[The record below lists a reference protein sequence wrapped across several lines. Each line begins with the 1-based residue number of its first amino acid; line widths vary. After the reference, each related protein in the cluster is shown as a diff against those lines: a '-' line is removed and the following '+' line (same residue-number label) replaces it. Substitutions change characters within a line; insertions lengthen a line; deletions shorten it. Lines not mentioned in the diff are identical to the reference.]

1 MPEALKWDQ
10 PGEKLYE
17 TGVEQ
22 LALFVQ
28 SAAGTYPKGVA
39 WNGVTAVNESPSGA
53 DETALYANDSKY
65 LGLRAKEDYGCTIEA
80 YTYPDEF
87 EQCDGSAEVATGVTI
102 GQQTRKPFGMAY
114 KTLIGNDT
122 EGESHGYKLHLVY
135 NATASPS
142 EKSHSTI
149 NESPEAVTMSW
160 EVTTT
165 PLPINGYKPSSQI
178 TINSTKVN
186 ADKLTAF
193 EKIIYGSSEADA
205 RLPLPDEVI
214 SHFGTGAVVNP
225 AEPNNPQ

>member
-10 PGEKLYE
+10 TGEKLYE

-22 LALFVQ
+22 VALFVQ
-28 SAAGTYPKGVA
+28 DANGAYPKGVA

-53 DETALYANDSKY
+53 DETALYANDTKY
-65 LGLRAKEDYGCTIEA
+65 LGLRAKEDYGSTIEA

-102 GQQTRKPFGMAY
+102 GQQARKPFGLAY

-122 EGESHGYKLHLVY
+122 EGESQGYKLQLVY

-165 PLPINGYKPSSQI
+165 PLPIPGFKPSSQM
-178 TINSTKVN
+178 TINSTKVDH
-186 ADKLTAF
+186 DKLVAF
-193 EKIIYGSSEADA
+193 EKIVYGSTEAEA
-205 RLPLPDEVI
+205 RLPLPAEVI
-214 SHFGTGAVVNP
+214 QHFGASVNP
-225 AEPNNPQ
+225 

>member
-10 PGEKLYE
+10 TGEKLYE

-28 SAAGTYPKGVA
+28 DANGAYPKGVA

-65 LGLRAKEDYGCTIEA
+65 LGLRAKEDYGSTIEA

-122 EGESHGYKLHLVY
+122 EGEAHGYKLHLVY

-165 PLPINGYKPSSQI
+165 PLPIPGFKPSSQM
-178 TINSTKVN
+178 TINSTKVD
-186 ADKLTAF
+186 ATKLANF

-205 RLPLPDEVI
+205 RLPLPAEVI
-214 SHFGTGAVVNP
+214 SHFGPSGVTGATGTTGN
-225 AEPNNPQ
+225 